1 MWHVSIWFLLH
12 PTASMYMTHCL
23 LWAVTPQRQSIVD
36 GMRTIALKL
45 EFGVSHNQI
54 FERHSHCP
62 SFFEFKFANSAF
74 LFFIY
79 SFLFL
84 V

>member
-1 MWHVSIWFLLH
+1 MCGLYLCFLLH
-12 PTASMYMTHCL
+12 PTASMNMTHCL

-54 FERHSHCP
+54 FERYYHCLSLNLQIMHSC
-62 SFFEFKFANSAF
+62 F
-74 LFFIY
+74 LFIHFFF
-79 SFLFL
+79 STF
-84 V
+84 